1 MIKNSESIFGVAKT
15 NEYMELFLSS
25 LMAILY
31 AIPLLFYQVNHELS
45 ITSMHN
51 LYRVTYRRDC
61 LCAMCFMSPKTVY

>member
-1 MIKNSESIFGVAKT
+1 MLVLFSSLEET

-45 ITSMHN
+45 ATLMYN
-51 LYRVTYRRDC
+51 LYRATDRRDR
-61 LCAMCFMSPKTVY
+61 LCAMCFMSPKTVR